1 MNNDRPNNERRPEP
15 LMRRPILIALV
26 VTIFGMLAMLIVD
39 HGPWSAAKVQSVE
52 VADHQTTG
60 AAARAAGAVVT
71 PTAPKSTIEPAA
83 PGPNPAQSVNPV
95 TP

>member
-1 MNNDRPNNERRPEP
+1 
-15 LMRRPILIALV
+15 MRRPILIALA

-39 HGPWSAAKVQSVE
+39 HGPWSRAKVQSAV
-52 VADHQTTG
+52 VADHPTTG
-60 AAARAAGAVVT
+60 AAARAAGAAVT

-83 PGPNPAQSVNPV
+83 PGPNPAQSVNSV